1 MDGLDVIRPGEL
13 AAVTDALRS
22 SPPFD
27 ALSPVQ
33 LSRVASAAGRQRFE
47 AGTEI
52 LRQGGDPSSGLY
64 VIASGSAEVWDAHQL
79 RDEPSAGEVFGELS
93 LLSGAGPTATVLAG
107 KEDLVCLVVE
117 GEVAREV
124 LGTAG
129 GVAFVQSSLR
139 RGVLQSVDRDTRS
152 LADSIEAAADDAEAI
167 EKASELPA
175 LTSSLVDDGADAVKV
190 GRVIGTSIDAL
201 TRRLLASALADL
213 GEPPAPWAWLALGS
227 EARLEQALRT
237 DQDHALAFDPGER
250 PPEEL
255 DPWFADLAERVTAGL
270 ETAGIPR
277 CDGDAMAITPRLRR
291 PVDSWVEA
299 FRGWMADAGP
309 EGSLFSSVV
318 FDHRVLDGPL
328 DVQPSIEDL
337 IAEAP
342 ARYPN
347 FIRHLGHRALDR
359 KPPTGFVR
367 GLVVESKG
375 EHAGR
380 LDIKHGG
387 VAIIT
392 NLARYYAILT
402 RSAETSTVSRLRA
415 ASDAGA
421 IEESSREDL
430 EEAFRLLW
438 QIRLEHQVRQVRA
451 GEPAD
456 DFVDP
461 AHLGSIHRL
470 GLKEAFRI
478 IGNEQ
483 QQLATTIGARY

>member
-1 MDGLDVIRPGEL
+1 VRVREAIPPEELD
-13 AAVTDALRS
+13 AVTNALRAA
-22 SPPFD
+22 PPFD
-27 ALSPVQ
+27 ALSPDQ
-33 LSRVASAAGRQRFE
+33 LAKVASATGRQRFG
-47 AGTEI
+47 AGDEI
-52 LRQGGDPSSGLY
+52 LRQGGAPSRELY
-64 VIASGSAEVWDAHQL
+64 LIGSGSAEVRDAHRL
-79 RDEPSAGEVFGELS
+79 LDEPGAGEVFGELS
-93 LLSGAGPTATVLAG
+93 LLSGAGPTATVTAG
-107 KEDLVCLVVE
+107 KDDLVCLVVD
-117 GEVAREV
+117 GVVAREV

-129 GVAFVQSSLR
+129 GVAFVQASLR

-152 LADSIEAAADDAEAI
+152 LAESIEAAGDETEAI
-167 EKASELPA
+167 DKARELPE

-201 TRRLLASALADL
+201 TRRLLACAMESL
-213 GEPPAPWAWLALGS
+213 GEPLAPWAWLVLGS
-227 EARLEQALRT
+227 EARLEQALHT

-250 PPEEL
+250 PPEEI

-270 ETAGIPR
+270 ETAGVPR
-277 CDGDAMAITPRLRR
+277 CDGDAMAITPLLRR

-299 FRGWMADAGP
+299 FQSWMADAGP

-328 DVQPSIEDL
+328 DVQPSIQEA

-347 FIRHLGHRALDR
+347 FIRQLGHRALDR
-359 KPPTGFVR
+359 KPPTGFIH

-392 NLARYYAILT
+392 NLARYYAIVT
-402 RSAETSTVSRLRA
+402 RSPETGTLARLEA
-415 ASDAGA
+415 ATRAGA

-451 GEPAD
+451 GEPPD

-461 AHLGSIHRL
+461 AQLGSIHRL

-478 IGNEQ
+478 IGKEQ
-483 QQLATTIGARY
+483 QQLATTMGVRY

>member
-1 MDGLDVIRPGEL
+1 VSVPGGILPEEL
-13 AAVTDALRS
+13 SALTDALRA

-27 ALSPVQ
+27 ALPPDQ
-33 LSRVASAAGRQRFE
+33 LAKVASATARQRFDV
-47 AGTEI
+47 GQEI
-52 LRQGGDPSSGLY
+52 LRQGGAPSTGLY
-64 VIASGSAEVWDAHQL
+64 LITAGSAEVRDAHRL
-79 RDEPSAGEVFGELS
+79 VDEPGAGEVFGELS
-93 LLSGAGPTATVLAG
+93 LLSGAGPTVTVTAG
-107 KEDLVCLVVE
+107 KDHLVCLVVD

-129 GVAFVQSSLR
+129 GVAFVQASLR
-139 RGVLQSVDRDTRS
+139 RGVLRSVDRDTGS
-152 LADSIEAAADDAEAI
+152 LADSIEAAGDETEAI
-167 EKASELPA
+167 EKARELPE
-175 LTSSLVDDGADAVKV
+175 LTSALLDDGADAVKV

-201 TRRLLASALADL
+201 TRRLLAFAIESL
-213 GEPPAPWAWLALGS
+213 GEPPAPWAWLVLGS
-227 EARLEQALRT
+227 EARLEQALHT
-237 DQDHALAFDPGER
+237 DQDHAFAFDPGER
-250 PPEEL
+250 PPEEI

-270 ETAGIPR
+270 ETAGVPR
-277 CDGDAMAITPRLRR
+277 CDGDAMATTALLRR

-299 FRGWMADAGP
+299 FRSWMADVGP

-318 FDHRVLDGPL
+318 FDHRVLDGTL
-328 DVQPSIEDL
+328 DVQPVIQDV

-342 ARYPN
+342 TRYPN

-392 NLARYYAILT
+392 NLARYYAIVT
-402 RSAETSTVSRLRA
+402 RSSETGTLARLQA
-415 ASDAGA
+415 ATRAGA
-421 IEESSREDL
+421 IEASSREDL

-451 GEPAD
+451 GEQAD

-461 AHLGSIHRL
+461 AQLGSIPRL

-478 IGNEQ
+478 IGKEQ
-483 QQLATTIGARY
+483 QQLATTLGVRY